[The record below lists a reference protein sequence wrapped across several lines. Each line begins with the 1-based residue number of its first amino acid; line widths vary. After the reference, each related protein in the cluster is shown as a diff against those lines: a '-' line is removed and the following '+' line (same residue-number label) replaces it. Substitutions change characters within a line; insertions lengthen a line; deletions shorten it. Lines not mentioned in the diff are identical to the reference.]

1 MYTRPLSAAYSLTH
15 PVGEPPGLSTGSAC
29 SQAPLDHSSCAQ
41 ENQCGQHKV
50 TGAKTQRVTRIRG
63 KLKQCSLQLVIGAR
77 IEGQDSK
84 GYRPSRMLKKGV
96 AYSGGGN

>member
-1 MYTRPLSAAYSLTH
+1 
-15 PVGEPPGLSTGSAC
+15 
-29 SQAPLDHSSCAQ
+29 
-41 ENQCGQHKV
+41 V

-84 GYRPSRMLKKGV
+84 GYRPSRMLEKGV